1 MSPRAAARL
10 ESLGFIQ
17 VYDYAAGKADWA
29 AMGFA
34 TEGKAAERP
43 RAGDVA
49 RKGVPTCHLGERL
62 GDVRQRTE
70 AAGWNVCLVLDDNGV
85 LLGRLR
91 RPALAEDSDV
101 LVERVMEEGPT
112 TIRPNTELKGIIRR
126 LHAKKV
132 GTIVVTKS
140 DGRLIGIL
148 YRQDGDEQ
156 LEK

>member
-10 ESLGFIQ
+10 ESLGFTQ

-29 AMGFA
+29 AMGLL

-43 RAGDVA
+43 RAGDIA
-49 RKGVPTCHLGERL
+49 RKEVPTCHLSERL
-62 GDVRQRTE
+62 SDVRQRTE
-70 AAGWNVCLVLDDNGV
+70 AAGWNVCLVLDDNGI

-91 RPALAEDSDV
+91 QRALHKDPDAI
-101 LVERVMEEGPT
+101 VEKVMEEGPT
-112 TIRPNTELKGIIRR
+112 TIRPNTELENIIRR
-126 LHAKKV
+126 MQAKKV
-132 GTIVVTKS
+132 GSIVVTKS

-148 YRQDGDEQ
+148 YRQDGEEQ